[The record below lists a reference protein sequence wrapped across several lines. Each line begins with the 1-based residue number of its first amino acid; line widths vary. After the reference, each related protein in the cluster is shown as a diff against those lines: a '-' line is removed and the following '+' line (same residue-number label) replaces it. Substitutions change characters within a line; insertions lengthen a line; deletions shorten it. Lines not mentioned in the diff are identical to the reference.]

1 MENNLLKNDE
11 TISNNQ
17 NDIVNT
23 NTTSEKYTP
32 KVIGMAQNLNV
43 QFFVKISGHAQERYR
58 KRKIEGLGSWREL
71 LMDSDFG
78 VQVFNAIL
86 TKRVKVM
93 KGVKDEDI
101 NSDDCYNDNSFIY
114 YDTKRSI
121 SIPLL
126 WTNYMTTEN
135 GSIRVGILIKT
146 VFWRYGSYKYNTTEK
161 GQRVLSSDKSTF
173 GYEVDKADKAIYQFN
188 TLIPINFKIVNAMAQ
203 KYNSTAERCLK
214 QLHWDLIPGNTPTR
228 VAAGCI
234 RKSLSYIIDM
244 WLSDKLIGMSFTLTE
259 NRDKTKPP
267 LYVGITC
274 NDFNF
279 KLKTFYF
286 ALRNMSFKGPYGENE
301 DIQVTNNNDN
311 LVKNILS
318 NGSKVQDGLRRYAY
332 ISETHLKQI
341 IKESLLKYLGYIL

>member
-23 NTTSEKYTP
+23 NTTPENYTP
-32 KVIGMAQNLNV
+32 EKKEMTQNLNV
-43 QFFVKISGHAQERYR
+43 QFFVKISNHAQMRYR
-58 KRKIEGLGSWREL
+58 KRKIEYLAKWNEL

-86 TKRVKVM
+86 TKRIKLM
-93 KGVKDEDI
+93 KGIKDEDI

-114 YDTKRSI
+114 YDTKHSI

-126 WTNYMTTEN
+126 WANYMITEN

-146 VFWRYGSYKYNTTEK
+146 IFWRNGAYKYNTTEK

-173 GYEVDKADKAIYQFN
+173 GYDIDKANNGIYQFN
-188 TLIPINFKIVNAMAQ
+188 TLIPINFKVINAMAQ
-203 KYNSTAERCLK
+203 KYNYTAERCLK
-214 QLHWDLIPGNTPTR
+214 QLRWDRTHGNTPTR

-244 WLSDKLIGMSFTLTE
+244 WLSDKLIGVPFTLTE
-259 NRDKTKPP
+259 NRDKSKPP
-267 LYVGITC
+267 LYVGVTC
-274 NDFNF
+274 NGFNF

-286 ALRNMSFKGPYGENE
+286 ALRNMSLKVHSGENE
-301 DIQVTNNNDN
+301 DIQVTNNNDD
-311 LVKNILS
+311 LVRGIISKGN
-318 NGSKVQDGLRRYAY
+318 KVQDGLRSYN
-332 ISETHLKQI
+332 ISETLLKQI
-341 IKESLLKYLGYIL
+341 IKESLLKYLNYIL